1 MARSVGYLARGT
13 RRRMRGWADTLETLK
28 RRLLESLGLAL
39 LLACFLLMLALLTYN
54 PPDPSLN
61 TAVDAAPHNFLGY
74 RGAVVADLLRQSL
87 GFAAFLLPL
96 VLLGWCFRLLLNRP
110 LVSLRLKV
118 PLLPVILVLGA
129 FALSVLD
136 LGTLSPEPKFGGAVG
151 WGLQRLLLRASLST
165 LALPIS
171 VVTAGIVGL
180 LLVLIMGLSWQ
191 DWRDLGEGAGR
202 NMSRIGSFSGRRAL
216 SGAGIAGWRIR
227 YWRGSR
233 ADTSSR
239 SSDSAGPD
247 QLPVVTMFP
256 NPREPRLGRGTS
268 GISGAGR
275 DRA

>member
-1 MARSVGYLARGT
+1 MARSLGDSVRGT
-13 RRRMRGWADTLETLK
+13 SRQMRGWAETLETLK
-28 RRLLESLGLAL
+28 RRLLETLGIVLM
-39 LLACFLLMLALLTYN
+39 LACFLLVLALVTYD

-74 RGAVVADLLRQSL
+74 RGAVLADLLRQSL

-151 WGLQRLLLRASLST
+151 WGLQRLLAHASLSA
-165 LALPIS
+165 LAMPIS

-202 NMSRIGSFSGRRAL
+202 NMSRIGSFSSRRTLSAAGITGRRV
-216 SGAGIAGWRIR
+216 R
-227 YWRGSR
+227 YWRSGR
-233 ADTSSR
+233 ADT
-239 SSDSAGPD
+239 AA
-247 QLPVVTMFP
+247 T
-256 NPREPRLGRGTS
+256 
-268 GISGAGR
+268 
-275 DRA
+275 